1 MILEIIM
8 DHAALFHVS
17 QTYFSSNRVHSCLI
31 HKHQPP
37 RCPNLPHRCPKRQKR
52 QLGDLEELPAKWNSD
67 DCNVADNADYG
78 IADTISQTMLASR
91 LTAPPPYTTS
101 FPNGKNAR
109 LANLK
114 HCSPIGIPMIVMHH
128 RQPDNTHASPL
139 KSPPQ
144 TNQSMFPSMLM

>member
-17 QTYFSSNRVHSCLI
+17 QTHFSSNRVHSFLI
-31 HKHQPP
+31 HRHQPP
-37 RCPNLPHRCPKRQKR
+37 RCPNLPHRCPERQKR
-52 QLGDLEELPAKWNSD
+52 QLGDLEEL
-67 DCNVADNADYG
+67 
-78 IADTISQTMLASR
+78 
-91 LTAPPPYTTS
+91 
-101 FPNGKNAR
+101 
-109 LANLK
+109 LANIVWLIV
-114 HCSPIGIPMIVMHH
+114 SGIPMIVMHH